1 MITLVGTAHPTQ
13 KRNFNAA
20 MLRPY
25 LILWRERSKEKKS
38 PKRKM
43 NTTERKPESTTTSS
57 GIIRLK
63 PQQFIHLLDN
73 NTGVTR
79 LEVGPQTITLR
90 DHERLI
96 LKPEPMIVVP
106 PRHYC
111 IVANPV
117 LRDEANQPIADG
129 HGQIKLRYGDRE
141 IRFAQE
147 PFPLYPDEELIGEI
161 TQLHVVERNQAL
173 RLKAIRDFSDTIIVN
188 IDGEDRPQTINRL
201 AGDEWL
207 FEGPGTYIP
216 RVEVQVLATT
226 KAIVIKTNQ
235 ALRLMARQNCIDRT
249 GNRRRAGEEWLLREE
264 GAYLPGID
272 EEFIRIINAYV
283 LTERKALH
291 LRAKRTFTD
300 VLNRQR
306 KAGDE
311 WLVTLDDAE
320 IHIPD
325 VYEEVVGEVE
335 ITTLGDREWCIVLN
349 PVDNSGKPQL
359 GMREVRQ
366 GRTSFFLHPGESLE
380 EGIQQ
385 VYVLGEQEALLLK
398 AKEAFSEGEATNLI
412 QRQPGD
418 MWMIAG
424 PRDYIPR
431 VEIEVI
437 EKREAIPLDKNEGI
451 YVRDVQSGELK
462 LVSGPQA
469 YMLSPYEELWEKEL
483 SPVVEELLDQKIDP
497 VADRGRHFMKFMKDK
512 DRGEKE
518 VETLAI
524 YEEAIQRD
532 KTRAVVF
539 HIPQNA
545 AVQIHD
551 YKERTAKTVFGPDL
565 VMLGPDEA
573 FTVLSLSGGV
583 PKRGHRIKSL
593 ALLLGPD
600 FMTDLFAVETSDHA
614 RLQLRLS
621 YNWYFDVDRHDE
633 QVAAKLFQVP
643 DFVDTACKAI
653 ASRVRGAVAGEKFDE
668 FHRNSAR
675 IIRAAVFGT
684 DEQGH
689 IREELRFRT
698 NNLVITNVDIQ
709 SVEPVDERTLES
721 LQKSVQIAIQIT
733 TDAQEAAARQDAERI
748 EQTAKAKLERQVI
761 VDQSAAEVERKKLLE
776 FKAENAAIEATGKA
790 AAEAKAKAEAA
801 RIQGELTVNLAQQE
815 ADAAR
820 IRYETELAQLTAR
833 QEAELAHQQ
842 AISALEI
849 EKAER
854 MSQITSAE
862 FQQKIAAI
870 GAETIIAI
878 AQAGPEMQVRL
889 LEALGIQSVLITD
902 GKNPINLFGTANGL
916 IAPMTSGLSSGENV
930 KNY

>member
-1 MITLVGTAHPTQ
+1 
-13 KRNFNAA
+13 
-20 MLRPY
+20 
-25 LILWRERSKEKKS
+25 
-38 PKRKM
+38 M

-117 LRDEANQPIADG
+117 LRDESNQPVADG

-173 RLKAIRDFSDTIIVN
+173 RLKAIRDFTDTIIVN

-264 GAYLPGID
+264 GAYLPGVD
-272 EEFIRIINAYV
+272 EEFIRIVNAYV

-291 LRAKRTFTD
+291 LRAKRTFSD
-300 VLNRQR
+300 ILNRQR

-349 PVDNSGKPQL
+349 PADNSGKPQL

-380 EGIQQ
+380 DGIQQ

-398 AKEAFSEGEATNLI
+398 AKEVLSEGEDANLI

-418 MWMIAG
+418 MWMIGG

-437 EKREAIPLDKNEGI
+437 EKRQAIPLDKNEGI
-451 YVRDVQSGELK
+451 YVRDVQTGELK

-469 YMLSPYEELWEKEL
+469 YMLSPYEELWSKEL

-497 VADRGRHFMKFMKDK
+497 VSDRGRHFMKFMKDK

-748 EQTAKAKLERQVI
+748 EQAAKARLERQVI

-776 FKAENAAIEATGKA
+776 FQAENAAIEATGKA

-833 QEAELAHQQ
+833 QEVELAHQQ

-854 MSQITSAE
+854 MSQITNVE

-916 IAPMTSGLSSGENV
+916 ISPMTSGLSPGENV